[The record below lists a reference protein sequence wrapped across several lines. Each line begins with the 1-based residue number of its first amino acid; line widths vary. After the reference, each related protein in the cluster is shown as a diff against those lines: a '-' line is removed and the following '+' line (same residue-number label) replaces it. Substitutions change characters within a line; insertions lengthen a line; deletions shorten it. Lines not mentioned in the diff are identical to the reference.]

1 MILKGHALELS
12 VKPGL
17 PGGRENVAVLMH
29 ETSCHEQGIFNLE
42 KYNDILH
49 ILLHELL

>member
-1 MILKGHALELS
+1 VILKGHALELS

-17 PGGRENVAVLMH
+17 PGGHENVAVLMR
-29 ETSCHEQGIFNLE
+29 ETSCHKQGIFNLE

-49 ILLHELL
+49 ISLHELL